1 LFLRLKGSAESER
14 LLMETR
20 EIKALI
26 SLLDDTDKD
35 VYSHIHHQLVLIGKK
50 AIPLLEDAWSQ
61 SMDVLMQQ
69 RIEDIVS
76 KIQFDSLKRELA
88 LWSHSRYF
96 NLMEGVI
103 LIARFQYPDLDEN
116 KIYQQLNQLQRE
128 IWLELNDN
136 LTSFEKVHVIN
147 RILFEMHSF
156 GGNTTNFH
164 APQNSFI
171 NNVLESRKGNPLLLS
186 VIYAHIARQLDM
198 PVYGVNLP
206 EHFILAFMN
215 HSFNGDFEK
224 ATEEE
229 VMFYINPFSKGS
241 VFDKKEIDNFL
252 KKLSLVPQPSYYIPC
267 SNIEIMKRL
276 LRNLIYSYEKLDNE
290 EKSEQVK
297 QLMKVITVESES

>member
-1 LFLRLKGSAESER
+1 
-14 LLMETR
+14 METR

-26 SLLDDTDKD
+26 SLLDDTDKE
-35 VYSHIHHQLVLIGKK
+35 VYHHIHHQLISIGKEV
-50 AIPLLEDAWSQ
+50 IPLLEDAWGH
-61 SMDVLMQQ
+61 SMDMLMQQ
-69 RIEDIVS
+69 RIEEIVGR
-76 KIQFDSLKRELA
+76 IQFDSLKKELGFWA
-88 LWSHSRYF
+88 ETRSF

-103 LIARFQYPDLDEN
+103 LVARFQYPDLDEN

-156 GGNTTNFH
+156 GGNTANFH

-171 NNVLESRKGNPLLLS
+171 NIVLESKRGNPLLLS
-186 VIYAHIARQLDM
+186 VIYSYIARQLDL

-215 HSFNGDFEK
+215 HFFGGELEK
-224 ATEEE
+224 ASEDE

-241 VFDKKEIDNFL
+241 VFDRKEIDTFL
-252 KKLSLVPQPSYYIPC
+252 KKLSLTPQQSYYVPC
-267 SNIEIMKRL
+267 NNLEIIKRL
-276 LRNLIYSYEKLDNE
+276 LRNLIHSYEKLGHE
-290 EKSEQVK
+290 EKTDQVK
-297 QLMKVITVESES
+297 ALMQVISKEKEF